1 MCDRIIGRI
10 IEMLTAIRNNCY
22 FQKLSVPFSVIAVAI
37 IIYFHFADVSDLY
50 KSGNIP
56 KMGFSGTML
65 LIFLAF
71 LSYKFESRVL
81 SFRMY
86 GFAMILLPLIFFK
99 VYAYIY
105 ATYSGNVFKE
115 LMREENVVAGVIYK
129 KKSSLGRGYNH
140 KMIKVGYEYNGVF
153 QSMQSIS
160 KGQYKNVNV
169 GDTLILLVSREYP
182 CVMEILLYNP
192 TKEQKERYKIPRKF
206 KSYGYGKI
214 EEEEE

>member
-1 MCDRIIGRI
+1 MHDRIIDRI
-10 IEMLTAIRNNCY
+10 IEILTAIRNNCY

-86 GFAMILLPLIFFK
+86 GFAMILLPLIFLR
-99 VYAYIY
+99 YMPIY
-105 ATYSGNVFKE
+105 
-115 LMREENVVAGVIYK
+115 MQHIR
-129 KKSSLGRGYNH
+129 
-140 KMIKVGYEYNGVF
+140 KMCLRN
-153 QSMQSIS
+153 
-160 KGQYKNVNV
+160 
-169 GDTLILLVSREYP
+169 
-182 CVMEILLYNP
+182 
-192 TKEQKERYKIPRKF
+192 
-206 KSYGYGKI
+206 
-214 EEEEE
+214 